1 MPDPEN
7 FLNGHQMINHV
18 QFDIPGYA
26 STSVILPTLHYQMLV
41 HILYNE

>member
-18 QFDIPGYA
+18 QFDIPGYV
-26 STSVILPTLHYQMLV
+26 STSVILPTPLPNAGSHSL
-41 HILYNE
+41 